1 VSQDFLISFSTIL
14 KAMKTPIDC
23 QLLNLG
29 MSFVAGMKANDFD
42 SVSKLIANEDC
53 LKTAKSLI
61 ENATY
66 KSLLQNF
73 CTIHAIVEDID
84 QPKVF
89 LQFLKSEKEKFS
101 QTLICFIK
109 EDAINIQVET
119 YR

>member
-1 VSQDFLISFSTIL
+1 
-14 KAMKTPIDC
+14 MKTPIDC

-29 MSFVAGMKANDFD
+29 ISFVAGMKANDFD

-73 CTIHAIVEDID
+73 CTIHAIVEDIN

-89 LQFLKSEKEKFS
+89 LQFLKNEKEKFS

-109 EDAINIQVET
+109 EDVINIQVMT
-119 YR
+119 CTCT